1 MIAVFSFRRS
11 TQAHVQNNMLKE
23 EFQMKKKNGF
33 KGLRS
38 YTFRK
43 KAAPWCILALPMAF
57 TIWLKYYPILSA
69 FYISLF
75 RYDPINPP
83 GRFAGLSNYIGMFK
97 MQYYWDAWKNTFI
110 FLLLQLSMCFFI
122 PLIQALLL
130 NELVKL
136 QKCLTTLYILPALIP
151 TSVNVIIWKWIWHP
165 DYGVANQIVK
175 FFGGHPQA
183 WLSDPNLVKFCI
195 IFPGVL
201 GGGLTVLLYLSA
213 LQGVSSDIMESAA
226 LDGCTGFGKIFHILL
241 PNISFMIFIQLI
253 MTVITTMQ
261 LLDAPYMYASG
272 GPSGASTT
280 QGIFIYHAFNQ
291 DLNYGRGSAASV
303 ILLLVIGSL
312 TMLQMHF
319 EKSERE

>member
-1 MIAVFSFRRS
+1 MQKNRTSQKKRTS
-11 TQAHVQNNMLKE
+11 TYI
-23 EFQMKKKNGF
+23 MK
-33 KGLRS
+33 
-38 YTFRK
+38 RK
-43 KAAPWCILALPMAF
+43 IAPWCILAIPMLC
-57 TIWLKYYPILSA
+57 TIWLKYYPILNA

-75 RYDPINPP
+75 QYDPINPP
-83 GRFAGLSNYIGMFK
+83 GKFVGFSNYAGMFR
-97 MQYYWDAWKNTFI
+97 MQYYWEAWKNTFI
-110 FLLLQLSMCFFI
+110 LLFLQLAMCFLI
-122 PLIQALLL
+122 PLIQALFL

-136 QKCLTTLYILPALIP
+136 QKCFTTLYILPALIP

-165 DYGVANQIVK
+165 DYGIANQIIK
-175 FFGGHPQA
+175 FFGCEPQT

-213 LQGVSSDIMESAA
+213 IQGISSDIVESAS
-226 LDGCTGFGKIFHILL
+226 LDGCTGWKRIFHIIL
-241 PNISFMIFIQLI
+241 PNISFMVFIQLI
-253 MTVITTMQ
+253 MCVITTMQ

-280 QGIFIYHAFNQ
+280 QGIFIYNTFNN

-303 ILLLVIGSL
+303 ILLFVIALL
-312 TMLQMHF
+312 TMIQMHF

>member
-1 MIAVFSFRRS
+1 MQ
-11 TQAHVQNNMLKE
+11 T
-23 EFQMKKKNGF
+23 KKKHTL
-33 KGLRS
+33 LRQGS
-38 YTFRK
+38 YMFRK
-43 KAAPWCILALPMAF
+43 KITPWCILFLPIVF
-57 TIWLKYYPILSA
+57 TIWLKYYPIFSA

-75 RYDPINPP
+75 KYDPINPP
-83 GRFAGLSNYIGMFK
+83 GRFVGFANYTGMFN
-97 MQYYWDAWKNTFI
+97 MQFYWDSWKNTFI
-110 FLLLQLSMCFFI
+110 FLMLQLGMCFFI

-130 NELVKL
+130 NELRRM

-175 FFGGHPQA
+175 FFGGQPQA

-213 LQGVSSDIMESAA
+213 IQGVSPDIMESAS
-226 LDGCTGFGKIFHILL
+226 LDGCTGFKRIFHIIL

-253 MTVITTMQ
+253 MSVITTMQ

-280 QGIFIYHAFNQ
+280 QAIFIYNAFND

-303 ILLLVIGSL
+303 VLLIVIAAL
-312 TMLQMHF
+312 TMLEMHF
-319 EKSERE
+319 EKAEKA

>member
-1 MIAVFSFRRS
+1 
-11 TQAHVQNNMLKE
+11 
-23 EFQMKKKNGF
+23 MKKKNGF

-43 KAAPWCILALPMAF
+43 KAAPWCILALPMIF

-175 FFGGHPQA
+175 FFGGQPQA

>member
-1 MIAVFSFRRS
+1 
-11 TQAHVQNNMLKE
+11 
-23 EFQMKKKNGF
+23 MKKKNGF

-43 KAAPWCILALPMAF
+43 KAAPWCILALPMIF

-75 RYDPINPP
+75 RYDPIDPP

-175 FFGGHPQA
+175 FFGGQPQS

-280 QGIFIYHAFNQ
+280 QGIFIYNAFNQ

-319 EKSERE
+319 EKSERD

>member
-1 MIAVFSFRRS
+1 
-11 TQAHVQNNMLKE
+11 
-23 EFQMKKKNGF
+23 MKKKNGF

-83 GRFAGLSNYIGMFK
+83 GRFAGLSNYISMFK

-110 FLLLQLSMCFFI
+110 FLLLQLGMCFFI

-151 TSVNVIIWKWIWHP
+151 TSVNVIIWRWIWHP

-175 FFGGHPQA
+175 FFGGQPQA

-226 LDGCTGFGKIFHILL
+226 LDGCTGFSKIFHILL

-312 TMLQMHF
+312 TMVQMHF

>member
-1 MIAVFSFRRS
+1 
-11 TQAHVQNNMLKE
+11 
-23 EFQMKKKNGF
+23 MKKKNGF

-175 FFGGHPQA
+175 FFGGQSQA